1 MYDKIVKF
9 EEQYRPETIENYKH
23 LHMHPEISYEER
35 ETAAFVVERLK
46 KLPLD
51 EVKTGV
57 GGCGVSALLRG
68 GLPGPV
74 VALRADMDA
83 LSITEKTAVDYAS
96 RNPGVMHAC
105 GHDGHTA
112 MLLSAAA
119 VLCEMKEDLPGSVR
133 FIFQPAEEK
142 TPRGGAQ
149 WMIEDG
155 VLDSPRVDAVL
166 GMHLWPSLPTGEI
179 AIQPG
184 AVSAASDHLTIKVSG
199 KASHGAIPDEGI
211 DANLAAA
218 AVLVALQGIVSRRV
232 PPRESAV
239 VSIGTMNGG
248 TKYNIIAEE
257 AVLDGTVRTFNPSVR
272 EMMPKWIEQA
282 AKGAAEAYG
291 ASAAVDYVKG
301 YPSVINAPEV
311 AEIAHEAAAAVFG
324 EQGLAPEMPIP
335 PIGEDFSFYAQKRP
349 ALFAMLGCRQ
359 QGVQPEDMPAL
370 HNDKFLPDLKAL
382 SYGVRYICAAAVTTL
397 KRLGEK

>member
-1 MYDKIVKF
+1 MYDKILKF
-9 EEQYRPETIENYKH
+9 EEQYRPETIENYKY

-35 ETAAFVVERLK
+35 ETAAFVAERLK

-51 EVKTGV
+51 EIKTGV

-68 GLPGPV
+68 GRPGPA
-74 VALRADMDA
+74 VALRTDMDA
-83 LSITEKTAVDYAS
+83 LSITEKTGVDYAS
-96 RNPGVMHAC
+96 RNPGVMHGC

-112 MLLSAAA
+112 MLLTAAA
-119 VLCEMKEDLPGSVR
+119 VLCEMKEELPGSVR

-149 WMIEDG
+149 GMIEDG

-166 GMHLWPSLPTGEI
+166 GMHLWPALPTGEI

-184 AVSAASDHLTIKVSG
+184 AVSAASDHLTINVSG

-257 AVLDGTVRTFNPSVR
+257 AVLDGTVRTFNPSIR

-282 AKGAAEAYG
+282 AKGAAPRMHIQPT
-291 ASAAVDYVKG
+291 SSLPTKG
-301 YPSVINAPEV
+301 R
-311 AEIAHEAAAAVFG
+311 
-324 EQGLAPEMPIP
+324 
-335 PIGEDFSFYAQKRP
+335 RP
-349 ALFAMLGCRQ
+349 
-359 QGVQPEDMPAL
+359 
-370 HNDKFLPDLKAL
+370 K
-382 SYGVRYICAAAVTTL
+382 
-397 KRLGEK
+397 